1 LGERDEPQTGT
12 HSGSTEEGA
21 ASKPAQTPADK
32 QAPSNPADANEVLLR
47 DMSGLKAQL
56 TRVTRDADLA
66 SDLLQDAI
74 VTALQKLEAGEIE
87 HRGQLDGY
95 VYRVAL
101 NHLRNHRRKDKSPVS
116 GPDALSE
123 LVDTEGEARPGKT
136 IARGQFSRVVTRLL
150 KEMTSPRD
158 REVLIRFY
166 LQEEDRGA
174 LCRSLALTELQFN
187 RVIFRARGRFRELL
201 ERRGYDKGDFLSI
214 GLAL

>member
-1 LGERDEPQTGT
+1 MAERDGPLTNT
-12 HSGSTEEGA
+12 RSGQGA
-21 ASKPAQTPADK
+21 H
-32 QAPSNPADANEVLLR
+32 EMLLR

-56 TRVTRDADLA
+56 TRVTRDAELA
-66 SDLLQDAI
+66 ADLLQDAI

-116 GPDALSE
+116 TPDTLSE
-123 LVDTEGEARPGKT
+123 LVDTEGEARPSRA
-136 IARGQFSRVVTRLL
+136 IAGSQFTRVVTQLL
-150 KEMTSPRD
+150 KEMSSPRD

-166 LQEEDRGA
+166 LQEEDRSA
-174 LCRSLALTELQFN
+174 LCRSLALTDLQFN

-201 ERRGYDKGDFLSI
+201 ERRGYGKADFLAV
-214 GLAL
+214 GLALIGA

>member
-1 LGERDEPQTGT
+1 M
-12 HSGSTEEGA
+12 
-21 ASKPAQTPADK
+21 
-32 QAPSNPADANEVLLR
+32 LLR

-56 TRVTRDADLA
+56 TRVTRDAELA
-66 SDLLQDAI
+66 ADLLQDAI

-116 GPDALSE
+116 APDTLTD
-123 LVDTEGEARPGKT
+123 LVDTEGEARPSRA
-136 IARGQFSRVVTRLL
+136 IAGSQFTRVVTQLL
-150 KEMTSPRD
+150 KEMSSPRD

-174 LCRSLALTELQFN
+174 LCRSLALTDLQFN

-201 ERRGYDKGDFLSI
+201 ERRGYGKADFLAI
-214 GLAL
+214 GLALIGA

>member
-1 LGERDEPQTGT
+1 
-12 HSGSTEEGA
+12 
-21 ASKPAQTPADK
+21 
-32 QAPSNPADANEVLLR
+32 
-47 DMSGLKAQL
+47 MSGLKAQL

-66 SDLLQDAI
+66 ADLLQDAI

-101 NHLRNHRRKDKSPVS
+101 NHLRNHRRKDKSAVS
-116 GPDALSE
+116 GPDELTD
-123 LVDTEGEARPGKT
+123 LVDAEGEARPGKA
-136 IARGQFSRVVTRLL
+136 IAKGQFSRVVTRLL

-158 REVLIRFY
+158 REVLVRFY

-201 ERRGYDKGDFLSI
+201 ERRGYDKGDFLGI
-214 GLAL
+214 ALAL

>member
-1 LGERDEPQTGT
+1 LAERDGPLTNT
-12 HSGSTEEGA
+12 RSGH
-21 ASKPAQTPADK
+21 DK
-32 QAPSNPADANEVLLR
+32 AHEVLLR

-56 TRVTRDADLA
+56 TRVTRDAELA

-101 NHLRNHRRKDKSPVS
+101 NHLRNHRRKDKSTIS
-116 GPDALSE
+116 GPDTLPD
-123 LVDTEGEARPGKT
+123 LVDAEGEARPGRA
-136 IARGQFSRVVTRLL
+136 IEGGQFSRVVTQLL

-166 LQEEDRGA
+166 LQEEDRSA
-174 LCRSLALTELQFN
+174 LCRSLALTDLQFN
-187 RVIFRARGRFRELL
+187 RVIFRARGRLRELL
-201 ERRGYDKGDFLSI
+201 ERRGLGKTDFLSI
-214 GLAL
+214 GLALIGA

>member
-1 LGERDEPQTGT
+1 M
-12 HSGSTEEGA
+12 
-21 ASKPAQTPADK
+21 
-32 QAPSNPADANEVLLR
+32 LLR

-56 TRVTRDADLA
+56 TRVTRDAELA
-66 SDLLQDAI
+66 ADLLQDAI

-101 NHLRNHRRKDKSPVS
+101 NHLRNYRRKDKSPVS
-116 GPDALSE
+116 GPDALPE
-123 LVDTEGEARPGKT
+123 LVDTEGEARPGKS

-166 LQEEDRGA
+166 LQEEDR
-174 LCRSLALTELQFN
+174 
-187 RVIFRARGRFRELL
+187 
-201 ERRGYDKGDFLSI
+201 
-214 GLAL
+214 

>member
-1 LGERDEPQTGT
+1 M
-12 HSGSTEEGA
+12 
-21 ASKPAQTPADK
+21 
-32 QAPSNPADANEVLLR
+32 LLR

-56 TRVTRDADLA
+56 TRVTRDAELA
-66 SDLLQDAI
+66 ADLLQDAI

-116 GPDALSE
+116 GPDTLTE
-123 LVDTEGEARPGKT
+123 LVDTEGEAKPSRA
-136 IARGQFSRVVTRLL
+136 IAGSQFTRVVTQLL
-150 KEMTSPRD
+150 KEMSSPRD

-174 LCRSLALTELQFN
+174 LCRSLALTDLQFN

-201 ERRGYDKGDFLSI
+201 ERRGFGKADFLSV
-214 GLAL
+214 GLALIGA

>member
-1 LGERDEPQTGT
+1 LGEQDVPLTDEP
-12 HSGSTEEGA
+12 SGHEGE
-21 ASKPAQTPADK
+21 Q
-32 QAPSNPADANEVLLR
+32 EMLLR

-66 SDLLQDAI
+66 ADLLQDAI
-74 VTALQKLEAGEIE
+74 VTALQKLKAGEIE

-101 NHLRNHRRKDKSPVS
+101 NHLRNYRRKDKSGVS
-116 GPDALSE
+116 GPEELPE
-123 LVDTEGEARPGKT
+123 LVDAEGEARPGKA
-136 IARGQFSRVVTRLL
+136 IATGQFSRVVTRLL

-158 REVLIRFY
+158 REVLVRFY

-201 ERRGYDKGDFLSI
+201 ERRGYDKADFLSI
-214 GLAL
+214 SLAL